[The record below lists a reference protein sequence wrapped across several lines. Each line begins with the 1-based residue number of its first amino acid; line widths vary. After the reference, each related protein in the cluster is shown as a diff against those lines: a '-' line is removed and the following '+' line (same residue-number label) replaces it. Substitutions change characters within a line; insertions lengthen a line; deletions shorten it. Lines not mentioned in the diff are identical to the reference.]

1 MEQKKAYW
9 RQCSFWAQEE
19 WRWTKFCFHSFQSW
33 TKGSYYGSYAL
44 FSDKGNYSY
53 GDIDELRDLGKT
65 EEGIF
70 KFFLPMS
77 LVDP

>member
-1 MEQKKAYW
+1 MA
-9 RQCSFWAQEE
+9 RMHFFLT
-19 WRWTKFCFHSFQSW
+19 R
-33 TKGSYYGSYAL
+33 
-44 FSDKGNYSY
+44 GNYSY